1 MAIVRNITPYWT
13 PPSPATSTSTST
25 GLTQSSSVSNQQA
38 ASQQASSGANFSQSY
53 IPEYSQ
59 TPILESIAKQAQNM
73 APEVYQWG
81 MEQYNKNQGN
91 IDAMMRNAM
100 TYSSPQRI
108 ASEMGRAQAGVM
120 QGAEAGRQSAIK
132 DLQSFGIDPSSG
144 RYAALDQASRVMSGA
159 AAAGAGNQQREATMA
174 TGAGMQSAAM
184 GSSLQNLQTGYGAAA
199 GANALLNTASQLKYS
214 PLGTMSG
221 GTSESSGTS
230 SSLGGTTSLSRSIN
244 DSTSSS
250 KGAHLGGAAGGDV
263 SNSPR
268 PRIGNSDAGGGE
280 EPTQGGF
287 VSHELS
293 PSAGAEVD
301 DVQARLNAGEFVIP
315 KDVAAWKGQEF
326 FYKLMAQA
334 RKMRATAGQESGQ
347 GVGYA
352 ASGGEEA
359 PQQLALGGQVGYGAM
374 TGGVQG
380 PPLSAGPAPAPRTM
394 TGGVQGPPSSF
405 PGQGGG
411 AQGQPNIFNSGV
423 DAGLRD
429 QGMAA
434 ANPQTQTFEQAPTYE
449 QQAPLFDPVQANQRF
464 AAPQLGYSGY
474 GGGYG

>member
-1 MAIVRNITPYWT
+1 MPVHDVTPWWT
-13 PPSPATSTSTST
+13 PPEPAVSKSTSGGIS
-25 GLTQSSSVSNQQA
+25 QSSSISNQQA
-38 ASQQASSGANFSQSY
+38 VSQQASSGANFSQSY

-59 TPILESIAKQAQNM
+59 TPILESIAKQAQAM

-120 QGAEAGRQSAIK
+120 QGAEAGRQNAIK

-174 TGAGMQSAAM
+174 TGAGMQQAAM
-184 GSSLQNLQTGYGAAA
+184 GASLQNLQTGYGAAA

-214 PLGTMSG
+214 PLGSMGG
-221 GTSESSGTS
+221 GTSESAGTS
-230 SSLGGTTSLSRSIN
+230 SSTGGSTSLSRSIN
-244 DSTSSS
+244 DARSGSI
-250 KGAHLGGAAGGDV
+250 GAHGGGAAGGDV
-263 SNSPR
+263 SGGDR
-268 PRIGNSDAGGGE
+268 PRIGAEPLDGGD
-280 EPTQGGF
+280 PTSGGF

-293 PSAGAEVD
+293 PSAGAQVD

-334 RKMRATAGQESGQ
+334 RKMRAVAGQESGQ
-347 GVGYA
+347 GMGYA
-352 ASGGEEA
+352 ENGGEEA

-380 PPLSAGPAPAPRTM
+380 PP
-394 TGGVQGPPSSF
+394 SSF

-411 AQGQPNIFNSGV
+411 AQGQPNNFNSSI
-423 DAGLRD
+423 DTGLQD

-434 ANPQTQTFEQAPTYE
+434 ANPQVQTFEQAPVDE
-449 QQAPLFDPVQANQRF
+449 QAQTLLFDPVRANQRF
-464 AAPQLGYSGY
+464 AVPQLGYSGY